1 MRLTA
6 FCYAIHFICKMIF
19 DVFLHENRGVLM
31 QDLYSLKNK
40 RKINVFSVQFL
51 LYIYI
56 YDNCI
61 MTSQE
66 MMRKN
71 ATVKTSMNRSLTTL
85 FPTTDLYI
93 STQIEKP
100 LSS

>member
-1 MRLTA
+1 
-6 FCYAIHFICKMIF
+6 
-19 DVFLHENRGVLM
+19 
-31 QDLYSLKNK
+31 
-40 RKINVFSVQFL
+40 
-51 LYIYI
+51 
-56 YDNCI
+56 

>member
-1 MRLTA
+1 M
-6 FCYAIHFICKMIF
+6 FS
-19 DVFLHENRGVLM
+19 
-31 QDLYSLKNK
+31 LYN
-40 RKINVFSVQFL
+40 FY
-51 LYIYI
+51 YIYI

>member
-1 MRLTA
+1 
-6 FCYAIHFICKMIF
+6 
-19 DVFLHENRGVLM
+19 M